1 MVNTLGMSEV
11 QQELLT
17 VLTAAGCPITA
28 IELRIRANTSRPV
41 PLVTEQV
48 YRRLVALERR
58 GLIRRAPTPCRRD
71 TSWQPTEAA
80 ARKGFGS

>member
-28 IELRIRANTSRPV
+28 TELRIRANTSH
-41 PLVTEQV
+41 
-48 YRRLVALERR
+48 
-58 GLIRRAPTPCRRD
+58 
-71 TSWQPTEAA
+71 
-80 ARKGFGS
+80 